1 MTTEQNSTYISLSR
15 EEWATLHS
23 SPAFQLT
30 ELEIKK
36 LQGTIGNL
44 TNEEINKIYLPL
56 IQYLSFNIQAMKQ
69 LHRVRNEFLQKDT
82 KNLPFIIGVAG
93 SVAVGKSTTSRIL
106 QSLLSNL
113 PEKPKVEIVTTDG
126 FLFSNA
132 VLKEKGLSDKKGF
145 PESYDLKVLIEFLTE
160 IKSGN
165 PCVQAPVYSH
175 LHYDIIPNEYI
186 DVCQPDI
193 IIVEGINVLQTP
205 KQVGDSIPSRFVSD
219 FFDISIYVDAE
230 ENHILKWYLERF
242 KVLKETSFAQ
252 PESYFHRYAALSD
265 SEAEEIA
272 TDIWNRINKI
282 NLENNILPTKFRAD
296 IIIEKGITHQV
307 ENIKVR
313 KI

>member
-1 MTTEQNSTYISLSR
+1 MTTEQHSTYISLSR
-15 EEWATLHS
+15 DEWATLHS

-30 ELEIKK
+30 KSEIKK

-69 LHRVRNEFLQKDT
+69 LHKVRNQFLKKDT

-126 FLFSNA
+126 FLFSND

-145 PESYDLKVLIEFLTE
+145 PESYDLKGLIEFLTE

-165 PCVQAPVYSH
+165 PRVQAPVYSH

-242 KVLKETSFAQ
+242 KVLKETAFAQ
-252 PESYFHRYAALSD
+252 PESYFHRFAGLSD
-265 SEAEEIA
+265 NEAEEIA
-272 TDIWNRINKI
+272 TDIWNRINKV

-296 IIIEKGITHQV
+296 IIIEKGINHQV